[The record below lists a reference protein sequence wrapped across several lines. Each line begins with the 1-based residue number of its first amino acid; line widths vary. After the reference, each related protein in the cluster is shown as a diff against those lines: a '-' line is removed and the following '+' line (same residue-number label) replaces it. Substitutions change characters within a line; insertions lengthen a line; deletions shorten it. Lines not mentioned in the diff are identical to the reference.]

1 MFFKEILVT
10 LEPGAALERRIVHA
24 ADLALTH
31 EAHLVGLSVIEPL
44 NLAGYFSPGL
54 EAIVELE
61 ERHLAAAE
69 HAARKIEA
77 DFRSAC
83 SALGLSAEW
92 RLGKGDMADVTVEH
106 ARYADLTITGQ
117 VNPDSPPPGAAAR
130 LPERLALD
138 SGRPVLVLPYVG
150 RWETFGRRVL
160 VAWNRTREAVRAV
173 NDALPILR
181 KAESVTV
188 LSINPEPADGRANPP
203 GADLALHLARH
214 GVKVESSHTVAKD
227 IAVGSALL
235 SRASDLG
242 ADLIVMGCYGHSRL
256 RELVLGGTSRDIL
269 GHMTVPV
276 LMSH

>member
-1 MFFKEILVT
+1 MSLKEILVT
-10 LEPGAALERRIVHA
+10 LEAGAALERRILHA
-24 ADLALTH
+24 ADLALAH

-54 EAIVELE
+54 QAIVEAE
-61 ERHLAAAE
+61 ERHLEAAE

-77 DFRSAC
+77 EFRAAC
-83 SALGLSAEW
+83 SRLGLSAEW
-92 RLGKGDMADVTVEH
+92 RLGKGDTADVTVEH

-117 VNPDSPPPGAAAR
+117 VNPESPPPGGAAR

-138 SGRPVLVLPYVG
+138 SGRPVLIVPYVG

-160 VAWNRTREAVRAV
+160 VSWNRAREAVRAV
-173 NDALPILR
+173 NDALPILQ
-181 KAESVTV
+181 KAEHVTV
-188 LSINPEPADGRANPP
+188 LSINVEPGDSRLNPP
-203 GADLALHLARH
+203 GADVALHLARH
-214 GVKVESSHTVAKD
+214 GIKVESSHTVAKD
-227 IAVGSALL
+227 IAVGSAIL

-242 ADLIVMGCYGHSRL
+242 ADLIVMGCYGHSRV
-256 RELVLGGTSRDIL
+256 RELVLGGASREIL